1 MLKLRSWSLYDQL
14 FELFF
19 DESRRSLI
27 ARMENW
33 NSMELLKG
41 QILSNKTNEN
51 VVINLD
57 FSGRW

>member
-14 FELFF
+14 FELVF